1 MRYVRKNQLSGA
13 LYFIL
18 YIPWGC
24 LEWDLMLNFQGYILL
39 RLVYHLRPLSS
50 HIYCFKCL
58 PALLEVLRQHL
69 IRKWIWIH
77 ERGHICKKIF
87 IERILPLKENCR
99 FKCVF
104 FLSSGGAILL
114 TWRAWPYTLRLGE
127 HYYISKWSSA
137 WMLLL
142 ETQKSSVRFYPNCV
156 GMPERFRVTTQ
167 NRRNPSSKSLI
178 RLEHGIVLSLE
189 NKDREIF
196 HTFQGVVRMCRGV
209 RRKSTY
215 IAVYR

>member
-24 LEWDLMLNFQGYILL
+24 LEWDLMLLNFQGYILL

-50 HIYCFKCL
+50 HIYCFKCIL
-58 PALLEVLRQHL
+58 VLLEVLRQHL

-77 ERGHICKKIF
+77 ERRHICKKIL
-87 IERILPLKENCR
+87 IERFLPLKENCR
-99 FKCVF
+99 FKCVL

-114 TWRAWPYTLRLGE
+114 TWRAWLYTLRLGE
-127 HYYISKWSSA
+127 HYYISEWSSA

-142 ETQKSSVRFYPNCV
+142 ETQKGSV
-156 GMPERFRVTTQ
+156 G
-167 NRRNPSSKSLI
+167 
-178 RLEHGIVLSLE
+178 LS
-189 NKDREIF
+189 
-196 HTFQGVVRMCRGV
+196 
-209 RRKSTY
+209 
-215 IAVYR
+215 